1 MGNAHGRWSRHRGVR
16 GALVAALTALAAS
29 TSLAAAAGPAGAAVP
44 AGVAPDIIGGTAVA
58 PGQLPSL
65 AYVLF
70 STAAG
75 QHYSCTGTV
84 VAPTLVLTAAH
95 CGFAAPSRYEVV
107 IGAPDLD
114 DAGPT
119 NIFAVSVATP
129 DPAYA
134 GSAGTN
140 DAALLTLTTPT
151 TAPPVG
157 LAAASVT
164 TASLAGAP
172 AQIAGWGSAVPG
184 QAPINQLQTAGT
196 VIQSPSYCASVYAEY
211 DAGGQLCVL
220 DYPSETAGT
229 CSGDSGGPLF
239 LAAVDGPPVQVGIVG
254 FGPGDCDPTIPDF
267 FSAVSVVSPWIT
279 AQIAAAA
286 DPPLVLT
293 AAAARRTVRQTVA
306 SALGASGTGAH
317 RATRTHTTCLRRS
330 LSLLT
335 CLVSFRAGAQSYVG
349 TIVVRAVPAA
359 VGDTASS
366 GTFALRSYAIDCR
379 ARPLP
384 PGATACTTRLHR
396 GQVVVA
402 PR

>member
-1 MGNAHGRWSRHRGVR
+1 MGNADGRWWRHRRVR
-16 GALVAALTALAAS
+16 GALLAALTALAAA
-29 TSLAAAAGPAGAAVP
+29 TGLASAAGPAAA
-44 AGVAPDIIGGTAVA
+44 AADIVGGTAVA

-107 IGAPDLD
+107 IGVPDLD

-119 NIFAVSVATP
+119 NLFGVSVATP
-129 DPAYA
+129 DPAYT
-134 GSAGTN
+134 GTAGTD

-151 TAPPVG
+151 VAPPVG
-157 LAAASVT
+157 LADASVT
-164 TASLAGAP
+164 AASLAGAP

-184 QAPINQLQTAGT
+184 QAPIDQLQTAST
-196 VIQSPSYCASVYAEY
+196 VIQSPDYCASVYAEY
-211 DAGGQLCVL
+211 DASDQLCVL
-220 DYPSETAGT
+220 DYPSDSAAT
-229 CSGDSGGPLF
+229 CSGDSGGPL
-239 LAAVDGPPVQVGIVG
+239 LQIAADGSPVQVGIVG

-267 FSAVSVVSPWIT
+267 FTSVSAVSPWIV

-293 AAAARRTVRQTVA
+293 AAAAHRTVRQTVA
-306 SALGASGTGAH
+306 SALRAPDTGAH
-317 RATRTHTTCLRRS
+317 RATRMRTTCSRRS
-330 LSLLT
+330 ASRLD
-335 CLVSFRAGAQSYVG
+335 CLVSFRAGARSYVG
-349 TIVVRAVPAA
+349 TIVVRAVRAA
-359 VGDTASS
+359 VGDAATS
-366 GTFALRSYAIDCR
+366 GTFWLRSYAIDCR

-384 PGATACTTRLHR
+384 PGATACTTRLRHGR
-396 GQVVVA
+396 VVLA
-402 PR
+402 PL